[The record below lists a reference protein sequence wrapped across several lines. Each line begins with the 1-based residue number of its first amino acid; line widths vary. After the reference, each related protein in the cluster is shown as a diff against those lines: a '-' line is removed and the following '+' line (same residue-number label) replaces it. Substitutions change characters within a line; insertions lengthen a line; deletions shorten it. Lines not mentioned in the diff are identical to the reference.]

1 MMGGEKMDKR
11 FICIWKTN
19 KTCTMSAS
27 AMNIVVEKLF
37 IPFGQYKK
45 WAEMKNRTSGS
56 LFEEW

>member
-1 MMGGEKMDKR
+1 MDKR

-27 AMNIVVEKLF
+27 ATNIVVEKLF
-37 IPFGQYKK
+37 IPFVQYKK

>member
-1 MMGGEKMDKR
+1 MDKR
-11 FICIWKTN
+11 FICIWHTN

-27 AMNIVVEKLF
+27 ATNIVVEKLF